1 MKMKI
6 LHLSDTHCRHRELVE
21 LPDADVIVHSGDFT
35 FAGSEAEAYDFMNWF
50 CDLPY
55 PHKIFIAGN
64 HDFCMY
70 GAETVDGLPANV
82 HYLCNSGISV
92 SGIRFYGMPMF
103 IQDCIGGQYNKHLLD
118 IPDDTDV
125 IVTHQPPY
133 GVLDF
138 SDYGSG
144 PACHGDVF
152 LRRRVFD
159 VKPRCH
165 LFGHEHGCYGVEESC
180 GITFSNAAVLD
191 DGYNL
196 VHSPNLLEFD

>member
-92 SGIRFYGMPMF
+92 FGIRFYGMPMF

-152 LRRRVFD
+152 LRRHVFD

>member
-1 MKMKI
+1 MKI

-152 LRRRVFD
+152 LRRHVFD